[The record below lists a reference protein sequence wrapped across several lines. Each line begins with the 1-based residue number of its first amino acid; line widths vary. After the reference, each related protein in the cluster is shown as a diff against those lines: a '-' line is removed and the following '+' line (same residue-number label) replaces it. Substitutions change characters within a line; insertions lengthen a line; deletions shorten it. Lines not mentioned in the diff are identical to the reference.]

1 METQYFI
8 GDFNRQYS
16 LQTSKQHSIGGKSFK
31 VKNKNRLNS
40 TNYPLGHQ
48 MTIQS
53 SLNDIDDTS
62 NSSPEDI
69 IDVSNMRPQFLGPKN
84 SKHMLSIDNLPDTES

>member
-1 METQYFI
+1 
-8 GDFNRQYS
+8 
-16 LQTSKQHSIGGKSFK
+16 
-31 VKNKNRLNS
+31 
-40 TNYPLGHQ
+40 